1 MAYVIPP
8 DEVFQTPP
16 KPLADTQGA
25 YTIPAFEHLTFT
37 EREGMMG
44 IYTNRPFPRKGL
56 VYPEAVEANNVVKK
70 FLVLILRSIV
80 TPWNFLKEFLYSCDY
95 AFRNYYLQRRFYCN
109 FSRAIWDFTYSFTKR
124 LGIKSENAYRL
135 GKIIAHVFQY
145 EENYRF
151 WVQDM
156 FGQTTKQELIE
167 HPQRELKKMMAVFS
181 RRMRVGVQFKF
192 DAVIKIL
199 CFLLYIPPIKKAWQF
214 AWQDIDFSTL
224 LLDEADRWWML
235 SSADYDLE
243 DRNIEQRFTE
253 HVDIYNQ
260 HQLKIFKQQIIN
272 QNTNAV
278 K

>member
-1 MAYVIPP
+1 MLEI
-8 DEVFQTPP
+8 
-16 KPLADTQGA
+16 
-25 YTIPAFEHLTFT
+25 
-37 EREGMMG
+37 
-44 IYTNRPFPRKGL
+44 
-56 VYPEAVEANNVVKK
+56 
-70 FLVLILRSIV
+70 
-80 TPWNFLKEFLYSCDY
+80 
-95 AFRNYYLQRRFYCN
+95 
-109 FSRAIWDFTYSFTKR
+109 
-124 LGIKSENAYRL
+124 
-135 GKIIAHVFQY
+135 
-145 EENYRF
+145 
-151 WVQDM
+151 
-156 FGQTTKQELIE
+156 
-167 HPQRELKKMMAVFS
+167 QRELKKMMAVFS

-199 CFLLYIPPIKKAWQF
+199 CFLLCIPPIKKAWQF
-214 AWQDIDFSTL
+214 AWQYIDFSTL